1 MQEMDRSRAL
11 VFQLVLDL
19 QTAREEQLA
28 EITRISKELGSFEPL
43 DPFGIPLVLNY
54 PLMADLP

>member
-28 EITRISKELGSFEPL
+28 EITRISKELGSFEPFGSFWY
-43 DPFGIPLVLNY
+43 PFGSELSAY
-54 PLMADLP
+54 G